1 MISKEAIE
9 SAYCIFHQK
18 LRVYE
23 YSNSTEQKDEIE
35 NAISSYV
42 NDMSSEL
49 YRTLAQGRDGYL
61 MEHASFLKDLKEA
74 VVKLEQLL
82 GYGQI
87 TTK

>member
-35 NAISSYV
+35 YAISSYV
-42 NDMSSEL
+42 NDMSPEL
-49 YRTLAQGRDGYL
+49 YRTLSQGRAGYL
-61 MEHASFLKDLKEA
+61 MEHASFQEDLKDA
-74 VVKLEQLL
+74 VIKLEKLL
-82 GYGQI
+82 
-87 TTK
+87 